1 MKTINISYID
11 FWAECSN
18 SPVNFD
24 EINNISIW
32 NNLNINR
39 ELKVINSGVGL
50 FHKNKLENLL
60 DCKINITNPENADLI
75 ICSGFGRRKYNFPDK
90 KKIFLC
96 YEADFKI
103 LDNQL
108 PNTIYFSSNLPLKKD
123 LFYLP
128 LFTCYYGYDIYKL
141 LKMERRQLSVEEY
154 LKKIDCFS
162 LVSNGK
168 CEFRNSFLSKL
179 NNLINVENYGK
190 LFRNKENSIIQ
201 NSCWYD
207 PRLNSFISNYKFIF
221 CFENTCKLGYHTEK
235 IMHGFKNNVIPIY
248 WGDPAIKIIFNSNA
262 YININE
268 LGIDKALEKIKLL
281 STDREEYNKML
292 LEPII
297 NESSILNKEKISKYL
312 SESFFVETI
321 KNFINHHSGNPV

>member
-1 MKTINISYID
+1 MKTINVSYID
-11 FWAECSN
+11 FWAECVN
-18 SPVNFD
+18 TPVNFD
-24 EINNISIW
+24 DIHNILHW
-32 NNLNINR
+32 NNLNTKR
-39 ELKVINSGVGL
+39 ELKVIDSGVGL
-50 FHKNKLENLL
+50 FHKNKLEKLL
-60 DCKINITNPENADLI
+60 DYKINITTPENADLI
-75 ICSGFGRRKYNFPDK
+75 ICSGFGRKRYNFPNK
-90 KKIFLC
+90 KKLFLC

-103 LDNQL
+103 LDENL
-108 PNTIYFSSNLPLKKD
+108 PNTLYFSSNLPLKNN

-141 LKMERRQLSVEEY
+141 IKMERKQLSSEEY

-168 CEFRNSFLSKL
+168 CEYRNSFLNKL
-179 NNLINVENYGK
+179 NNLIHVENYGK

-221 CFENTCKLGYHTEK
+221 CFENTSKLGYHTEK

-248 WGDPAIKIIFNSNA
+248 WGDPAIKLIFNSNA

-268 LGIDKALEKIKLL
+268 LGIEKALEKIKLL
-281 STDREEYNKML
+281 SNDYEEYNKML
-292 LEPII
+292 SEPII
-297 NESSILNKEKISKYL
+297 NKSSILNKEEISKFL
-312 SESFFVETI
+312 SESYFIETI
-321 KNFINHHSGNPV
+321 RNFINS